1 MAGSTDSL
9 NNNKAMPDNSLVMEF
24 LERVVAGGAAA
35 VAGLSTALGDRL
47 GPVLG
52 NGRSRAFHVG
62 PTGGVAPA

>member
-1 MAGSTDSL
+1 
-9 NNNKAMPDNSLVMEF
+9 MPDNSLVMEF